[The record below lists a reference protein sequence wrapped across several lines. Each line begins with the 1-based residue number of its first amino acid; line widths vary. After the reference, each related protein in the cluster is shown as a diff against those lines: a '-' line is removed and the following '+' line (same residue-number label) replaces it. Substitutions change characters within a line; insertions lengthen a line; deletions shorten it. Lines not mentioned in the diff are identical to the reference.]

1 MEEDQFVSADKR
13 LRWAVVAAA
22 LVLIAGGVAGLLML
36 NSSLRGIEKLQGDDL
51 QAAVDRAV
59 RVTAIVAWVGG
70 LSCVGCG
77 LWLFRLGHR
86 VNRFGRY
93 PPPGTRVIR
102 NTRVRTDAAARTVAN
117 AVLVGSLLST
127 AAGTLGMWYLY
138 RLAVDALGKLST

>member
-1 MEEDQFVSADKR
+1 M
-13 LRWAVVAAA
+13 
-22 LVLIAGGVAGLLML
+22 ML
-36 NSSLRGIEKLQGDDL
+36 NASLRGIEKLQGDGL
-51 QAAVDRAV
+51 RAAVDRAV